1 MGEEDGS
8 LTEDLRVALGLL
20 LDDVRDEVRQGIRQ
34 LFQRVTIP
42 REAPPAVVAP
52 PVDKAFEEA
61 KDVTPSKSKSEASTQ
76 S

>member
-20 LDDVRDEVRQGIRQ
+20 LDDVREEVRQGIRQ

-42 REAPPAVVAP
+42 PEAPPAVVAP

-61 KDVTPSKSKSEASTQ
+61 KDVTPSQTSKSESE
-76 S
+76 